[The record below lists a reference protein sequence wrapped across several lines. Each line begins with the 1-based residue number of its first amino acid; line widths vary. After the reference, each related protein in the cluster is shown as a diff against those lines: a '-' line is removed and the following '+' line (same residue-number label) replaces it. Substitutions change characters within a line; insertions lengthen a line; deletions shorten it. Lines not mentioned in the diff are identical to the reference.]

1 MTLSIDLPL
10 ILTAAFVASASPGPA
25 TLAIADT
32 AMQAGRRAGLTL
44 ALRVA
49 SGSLTWSIAAALGLA
64 AVMAS
69 NAWALEVLRYAGSA
83 YLMLLAVKSARSA
96 IKGAPAAARPG
107 IAPARSEARRPDLRR
122 TYLTGLALHLTN
134 PKAILFFGSLYT
146 LGISTRTSPAELALV
161 IGAVGLQSTLIFT
174 GYAWL
179 FSNRRMAAGYGRLR
193 RWFDGVFAA
202 LFAGLSLKILTARLA
217 Q

>member
-10 ILTAAFVASASPGPA
+10 ILTAAFVSSASPGPA

-32 AMQAGRRAGLTL
+32 AMQSGRRAGMML
-44 ALRVA
+44 ALGVTT
-49 SGSLTWSIAAALGLA
+49 GSLTWSIAAALGLA

-69 NAWALEVLRYAGSA
+69 SAWALDVLRYAGAA
-83 YLMLLAVKSARSA
+83 YLMVLAVKSARGA
-96 IKGAPAAARPG
+96 IRGAPTAAPRP
-107 IAPARSEARRPDLRR
+107 AATASR
-122 TYLTGLALHLTN
+122 TNAKRAYVRGLALHLTN

-146 LGISTRTSPAELALV
+146 LGISARTSPAELALV

-179 FSNRRMAAGYGRLR
+179 FSRSRMAAGYLRLR
-193 RWFDGVFAA
+193 RWFDGAFAA
-202 LFAGLSLKILTARLA
+202 LFAGASLKLLTARLTP
-217 Q
+217 

>member
-1 MTLSIDLPL
+1 MTLSINLPL
-10 ILTAAFVASASPGPA
+10 ILSAAFVASASPGPA

-44 ALRVA
+44 ALGVA
-49 SGSLTWSIAAALGLA
+49 TGSLTWSIAAALGLA

-69 NAWALEVLRYAGSA
+69 SAWVLEILRYAGGA

-96 IKGAPAAARPG
+96 IKGPPSAARPEA
-107 IAPARSEARRPDLRR
+107 APSRIDSRKPDLRR
-122 TYLTGLALHLTN
+122 TYVKGLALHLTN

-146 LGISTRTSPAELALV
+146 LGLSGRTSPGELALV
-161 IGAVGLQSTLIFT
+161 IAAVGLQSTLIFT

-179 FSNRRMAAGYGRLR
+179 FSNRRMAAGYRRLR
-193 RWFDGVFAA
+193 RWFDGAFAA
-202 LFAGLSLKILTARLA
+202 LFAGLSLKILTARLTP
-217 Q
+217 